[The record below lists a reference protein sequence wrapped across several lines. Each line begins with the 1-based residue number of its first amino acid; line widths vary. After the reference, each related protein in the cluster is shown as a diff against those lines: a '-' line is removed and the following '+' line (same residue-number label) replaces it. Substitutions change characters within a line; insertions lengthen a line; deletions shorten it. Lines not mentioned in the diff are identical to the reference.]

1 MRFLSLIII
10 ASSLLGACR
19 DKEKQVL
26 KGELLNVKEIDYPSG
41 SSINFHK
48 GKLYLMGDDA
58 QGVLVLDTA
67 LNRIDSLPVFSKG
80 EGRIPKP
87 VKPDIES
94 SEIIKSDLWLLG
106 SGTITPY
113 RDSIFQINFTNR
125 TIKKS
130 SLKVFYDRV
139 AANLEK
145 LNIEGFTKVKDQ
157 IIFGNRRNQ
166 PENRNY
172 LITAPLN
179 FVENQKQAELRVI
192 PFGAPSPDAGI
203 SGITFYQKRDI
214 LFITC
219 SEEFSKST
227 YHDGE
232 IGQSYLGIISEASKK
247 LDVDS
252 ISTLNWVP
260 LSVIS
265 QSFNNVKIE
274 SVAISEIRKGL
285 YMIYLTADNDNGKTT
300 LIKCRLNMNR

>member
-1 MRFLSLIII
+1 MRFLSFFIISI
-10 ASSLLGACR
+10 VLLSSCR

-26 KGELLNVKEIDYPSG
+26 KGELLKVKEIDYPSG
-41 SSINFHK
+41 SSLNVHE

-58 QGVLVLDTA
+58 RGVLVLDTS
-67 LNRIDSLPVFSKG
+67 LNRIDSLPVFTRG
-80 EGRIPKP
+80 DARIPKP

-94 SEIIKSDLWLLG
+94 SEIIKNELWLLG

-113 RDSIFQINFTNR
+113 RDSIFQVDFLNR

-130 SLKVFYDRV
+130 SLKIFYDR
-139 AANLEK
+139 AASNLEK
-145 LNIEGFTKVKDQ
+145 LNIEGFTKVKDR
-157 IIFGNRRNQ
+157 ILFGNRRNQ

-179 FVENQKQAELRVI
+179 FVENQAKAEIRVI

-203 SGITFYQKRDI
+203 SGITFYQKRDL

-219 SEEFSKST
+219 SEEFSGST

-232 IGQSYLGIISEASKK
+232 IGQSYLGIISQASEK
-247 LDVDS
+247 LDADS
-252 ISTLNWVP
+252 ITTLNWVP
-260 LSVIS
+260 LSVVS
-265 QSFNNVKIE
+265 QSFNRVKIE

-285 YMIYLTADNDNGKTT
+285 YHIYLTADNDNGKTV
-300 LIKCRLNMNR
+300 LYKVKMFIK